1 MYVDEAPI
9 PQNAENIK
17 QILSFLWNIII
28 WHLDSFKKY
37 QMRNVSIAELNIF
50 KIYQLKRKLVQ

>member
-17 QILSFLWNIII
+17 QILSFLWNIFI

-37 QMRNVSIAELNIF
+37 QMRNVSIADLNIF